1 MFNQGSDI
9 TVLKTVTTEIVP
21 SPKQAPKQAPIKSSL
36 VSRNVTLNG
45 HRTSMRLEPA
55 VWQALS
61 DIGRREKLNIH
72 QLCSMVADHKSS
84 EASFTAAVR
93 VFSMEYFRAAST
105 EEGHRQ
111 AGHGSAF
118 VFTAKRD
125 LARMTGQRGVITP
138 INTIAAIPTI
148 QPAIQAPL
156 QPALIARRG

>member
-1 MFNQGSDI
+1 MFNTGSDI
-9 TVLKTVTTEIVP
+9 AVLKTGTTETAP
-21 SPKQAPKQAPIKSSL
+21 PKNIQATERHMKSSL

-125 LARMTGQRGVITP
+125 LARMTGQRGIITP
-138 INTIAAIPTI
+138 INAVTPIKTIAAPEPTLI
-148 QPAIQAPL
+148 AS
-156 QPALIARRG
+156 ALIARRG